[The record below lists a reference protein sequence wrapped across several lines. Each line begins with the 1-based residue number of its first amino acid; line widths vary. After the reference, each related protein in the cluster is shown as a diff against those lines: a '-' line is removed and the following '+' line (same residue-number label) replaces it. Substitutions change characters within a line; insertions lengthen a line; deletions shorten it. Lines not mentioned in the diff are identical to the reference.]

1 MLPIGLIITFCR
13 VCHQCEFCDGRR
25 LEQRPNPEFDPERG
39 VDSGNRP
46 SRAERVSTQLE
57 ETVFCADGIGTEN
70 VDKSARDTNLCECV
84 GTRNIAE
91 AMNSGTG
98 SAARSSF
105 PAGVRGSR
113 SSRITALGTEAR
125 GSTADTASRTDSAD
139 TASVVVT

>member
-70 VDKSARDTNLCECV
+70 VDKSARDTNLCEC
-84 GTRNIAE
+84 GRHPEHRGGDELRNGKCCAIKL
-91 AMNSGTG
+91 SG
-98 SAARSSF
+98 RSQ
-105 PAGVRGSR
+105 G
-113 SSRITALGTEAR
+113 
-125 GSTADTASRTDSAD
+125 
-139 TASVVVT
+139 